1 MNLEKKKQ
9 AHQQPLDTFVPPHS
23 VDAEAAVLGSLMIA
37 DDSQS
42 LFEEVSEII
51 KADDFYIPMH
61 AEIFKAMQTLYIS
74 KSPTDVLLVSA
85 KLKERGIVKDAQD
98 EIYLFN
104 MAKNTP
110 CSSNAADYA
119 NLVKDFSL
127 LRKTLTAS
135 EFIRGMII
143 KQEGLPVREIID
155 KAEKKVLELSTVADK
170 SMLAVPMTSLAA
182 KAVDRIES
190 LFHRNEAITG
200 ITTGFKELDEITCG
214 LQQSDLI
221 ILAGRPSMGKTS
233 LAMNIAENAAVK
245 SKKPILIFS
254 LEMPG
259 DSLAMRMISSLGGID
274 QHRIRTGKLSP
285 QDWPRIITAISFIQD
300 AKIFVDDTCGLTPQ
314 ELKSRARRATKEYGK
329 LGLIIIDYL
338 QLMQVPDRKDNRVAE
353 ISEISRS
360 LKAIAKEFEVPV
372 IALSQLNRSVE
383 QRQDK
388 RPVMSDLRDSGA
400 IEQDADLVM
409 FVYRDEMYNKESE
422 DKGFAEIILSKH
434 RNGPVGTVRLKFNR
448 ILTKFENPPSGIIYT
463 AKEWQ
468 A

>member
-9 AHQQPLDTFVPPHS
+9 THPQPLDTFIPPHS
-23 VDAEAAVLGSLMIA
+23 MEAEAAVLGSLMIT

-42 LFEEVSEII
+42 LFEEVAEII
-51 KADDFYIPMH
+51 RAEDFYIPMH
-61 AEIFKAMQTLYIS
+61 AEIFKAMQVLYIK
-74 KSPTDVLLVSA
+74 KSPTDVLLVTS
-85 KLKERGIVKDAQD
+85 KLKELGVVKDGHD
-98 EIYLFN
+98 EVYIFT

-110 CSSNAADYA
+110 CSDNATEYA

-127 LRKTLTAS
+127 LRKTMTAAD
-135 EFIRGMII
+135 FIKGMITHP
-143 KQEGLPVREIID
+143 QGLPVREIID

-170 SMLAVPMTSLAA
+170 SMLAAPMTALAA
-182 KAVDRIES
+182 KAVDRIEA
-190 LFHRNEAITG
+190 LFARKEALTG
-200 ITTGFKELDEITCG
+200 ITTGFKELDELTCG
-214 LQQSDLI
+214 LQPSDLI

-245 SKKPILIFS
+245 SKEPILIFS

-274 QHRIRTGKLSP
+274 QHRIRTGTLSP
-285 QDWPRIITAISFIQD
+285 QDWPRIITAISLIQD

-314 ELKSRARRATKEYGK
+314 ELKSRARRAIKEYGK

-360 LKAIAKEFEVPV
+360 LKAIAKEFETPV
-372 IALSQLNRSVE
+372 IALSQLNRSLE

-388 RPVMSDLRDSGA
+388 RPIMSDLRDSGA

-448 ILTKFENPPSGIIYT
+448 ILTKFEDPPSGVIYT
-463 AKEWQ
+463 ANEWKG
-468 A
+468 